1 MAILNHTK
9 LNFWADYV
17 HIINGQSVPTVENRT
32 AVNPANLQ
40 VLPSVPIATKQ
51 DLDDAV
57 AAAKVA
63 FETWSKVPYEE
74 RRKAVLAYADAVE
87 GYQKEFEQLL
97 TTEQGKPVG
106 PTIFI
111 SYIPFF
117 LFLIPVNILT

>member
-17 HIINGQSVPTVENRT
+17 HIINGQSVPTAENRT